1 MSMGFEKVAARIP
14 TTLPWQ
20 LHGRSHL
27 GLGSDQLF
35 IPAWLLGCPEIHFQ
49 CYIHVTI
56 LWPGHAVGSWAHV
69 PSRLGMA
76 ILWPL
81 RF

>member
-56 LWPGHAVGSWAHV
+56 LCGLAMPLDPGHMSPAGW
-69 PSRLGMA
+69 G
-76 ILWPL
+76 WP
-81 RF
+81 FCGP